1 MRFSNIK
8 ALTFDVGGTILN
20 WHDTIVGQLKEVGQ
34 VRGVDA
40 DWEVFANTWRMNAA
54 QLVIDSRTEDIPGY
68 SMEGSNRHTL
78 NLVLEEY
85 EITNFSDADKEAI
98 CRAWHRIPAWP
109 DVKEGMPRLAKNFIV
124 STLTILSTELIVK
137 TAKLG
142 NFHWDAVISCE
153 MFDYYKFHPSPYR
166 QAARLL
172 GCEPNEVMMVAAHY
186 HDLKAA
192 AAVGMRTAFLDR
204 PKEFGNDTK
213 MSAMSAGY
221 GVCEADIVVNS
232 LDELADALEKNL

>member
-1 MRFSNIK
+1 MSFSNIK

-20 WHDTIVGQLKEVGQ
+20 WHDTIGGQLSETGRSREVE
-34 VRGVDA
+34 V
-40 DWEVFANTWRMNAA
+40 DWENFANNWRMKAA
-54 QLVIDSRTEDIPGY
+54 MLVIDSKTADIPGQ
-68 SMEGSNRHTL
+68 SMEGANRHTL

-85 EITNFSDADKEAI
+85 GITDFSDADKEAI

-137 TAKLG
+137 TAKRAG
-142 NFHWDAVISCE
+142 FHWDAVISCE
-153 MFDYYKFHPSPYR
+153 MFEYYKFHPSPYR
-166 QAARLL
+166 KAASLL
-172 GCEPNEVMMVAAHY
+172 GCSPDEVMMVAAHY
-186 HDLKAA
+186 HDLQAA

-204 PKEFGNDTK
+204 PKEYGKDTK